1 MVAGAVGLL
10 LIATA
15 ASAFSP
21 PGNRLIN
28 PGAEDAALTG
38 WEHTGFSSVAYGSS
52 AAYPPA
58 ARPGFTGDGTRLFL
72 AGRTGARLLQTVD
85 VTDLAPAIDAGD
97 QQLAFGADL
106 GAPAGS
112 VDTIR
117 LTFQTLD
124 AGGQPLG
131 EPIVVGMPT
140 DADRGG
146 QTRIIPCSG
155 SVTAPAGTRA
165 ARVTLDAVGAPGPN
179 RAFADAV
186 YVTSEA
192 VGTPAVGERPAE
204 GPGCRTLE
212 PPVGPGAEPTQP
224 GGGQPDDGSPDGGSP
239 DAGASGDRLFA
250 AKLEVERARMLRSD
264 RELDALAPI
273 TARASGELG
282 VELRAA
288 GRTER
293 FDAEIDSENRRARFT
308 EDIPASQAR
317 LGTGILTLSYPGD
330 ADTQAQEVRLRAAA
344 GKAGLDANRPRIEE
358 GRLKATGDISSRARG
373 VVRLQLLYEPPGQD
387 TRTLEFKAE
396 IDDGRYRF
404 DEELTE
410 AQQRQLADRQ
420 GVVHSYT
427 LFTGYFEQRIRGEM
441 QSYQVLPT
449 P

>member
-1 MVAGAVGLL
+1 VVAAAVGLL

-72 AGRTGARLLQTVD
+72 AGSTGARLLQTVD

-112 VDTIR
+112 ADTIR

-124 AGGQPLG
+124 AGGQPVG

-155 SVTAPAGTRA
+155 GVTAPAGTRA

-212 PPVGPGAEPTQP
+212 PPVGPGTEPTQP
-224 GGGQPDDGSPDGGSP
+224 GGGQPDGGSP

-250 AKLEVERARMLRSD
+250 SKLEVERATMLRSD
-264 RELDALAPI
+264 RELDVLAPI

-293 FDAEIDSENRRARFT
+293 FDAEIDPENRRVRFT
-308 EDIPASQAR
+308 ESIPASQAR
-317 LGTGILTLSYPGD
+317 LGSGILTLTYPGD
-330 ADTQAQEVRLRAAA
+330 ADTQPQEVRLRAAA
-344 GKAGLDANRPRIEE
+344 GKAGLDANRPRMEE

-387 TRTLEFKAE
+387 TRTLEFKAD

-410 AQQRQLADRQ
+410 AQQRHIADRQ

-427 LFTGYFEQRIRGEM
+427 LFTGSFEQRIRGEM